1 MADDSG
7 KITYFLAGI
16 GLGTLIG
23 VLFAPRAGEE
33 TREYLSSKAGEGRD
47 YAIRRGR
54 EVKTQAEDFITKGK
68 DALNRQKDNL
78 QAAVEAGK
86 RAYREAGGGSSGGS
100 EPGSQPVPGA

>member
-33 TREYLSSKAGEGRD
+33 TREYLSDKAGEGRD
-47 YAIRRGR
+47 FVMRKGR
-54 EVKTQAEDFITKGK
+54 EVRTQAEDIITKGK
-68 DALNRQKDNL
+68 ETLGRQKDNL

-86 RAYREAGGGSSGGS
+86 QAYREAGGGSPGGS